1 MHRSARGRGPLRAR
15 ALLPLVGVIA
25 LLFAACGGGG
35 EDGGAPETEE
45 ITWSSEQGPE
55 DRVAEISGFRGPES
69 VRYDPELDVYF
80 VSNFNGDGGARDGN
94 GFVSRVTPGGEI
106 DSLRFMTGTEQAP
119 LHAPR
124 GMYITG
130 DTLWVADVD
139 GVHGFHRRSGEQLR
153 FTDLT
158 RFEPGFL
165 NDIAAGP
172 DGVLYVTD
180 TGESRLYRVSGDS
193 VRIAVQDSLLGPP
206 NGITWDRDGA
216 RFVLAP
222 WGGTQTVRAWSP
234 GGAELTEV
242 GTSAGGNFDG
252 VEIVDGRVLLASQ
265 ADSSLRVLTDGE
277 SRRVVRVPGRPA
289 DIGVDTRR
297 RRVAVPYIALDR
309 VDVWRLPGS
318 APGR

>member
-1 MHRSARGRGPLRAR
+1 MHRSACGRGPRHAPAFSPLGILL
-15 ALLPLVGVIA
+15 ALLV
-25 LLFAACGGGG
+25 AACGGGG
-35 EDGGAPETEE
+35 EDGGAPETDE

-94 GFVSRVTPGGEI
+94 GFVSRVGPGGEI

-153 FTDLT
+153 FTDFT

-165 NDIAAGP
+165 NDVAAGA

-180 TGESRLYRVSGDS
+180 TGESRLYRMSGDS

-222 WGGTQTVRAWSP
+222 WGGTQTVRGWSP
-234 GGAELTEV
+234 GATGLTADGAF
-242 GTSAGGNFDG
+242 G
-252 VEIVDGRVLLASQ
+252 
-265 ADSSLRVLTDGE
+265 
-277 SRRVVRVPGRPA
+277 PGFR
-289 DIGVDTRR
+289 DTT
-297 RRVAVPYIALDR
+297 AAWGPD
-309 VDVWRLPGS
+309 
-318 APGR
+318 